1 MEDKNVGVN
10 SCGASNAASMIGE
23 KNEGAQQDSP
33 SALRDVAE
41 GGLSGQQQ
49 ALKTSSKAYDPY
61 TGVLVDSQAGMV
73 TSLDESLE
81 GVDPKQK
88 EQHKAAQRLEK
99 LEDPS
104 CDDSRMSA
112 RIKVHGF
119 ATSPFAARNDGSEP
133 ATDIRSLPVSAA
145 TMSMLQ
151 RVVTAGLTETADL
164 SLKDMAA
171 CAFGV
176 VDSHTEAIVST
187 LPPCTPGRANNSGM
201 VPGADITELPTTS
214 TLLKKTHII
223 PDLLD
228 SVEED
233 GFFLEIAF
241 GNFQVFNG
249 IIIDREVMHGP
260 PSVRVVERSGGSNS
274 RLRSLFLLLLV
285 ELEAGGEDY
294 LQWMVLK
301 SLQTGF
307 GHEEILEYRQM
318 PSISKGRHKH
328 VFLLFDTK
336 EAWMRET
343 DAPDRGRFDVHDFVT
358 RHEFGA
364 AVAAVYFESET
375 VC

>member
-10 SCGASNAASMIGE
+10 PCGGSNAASMIAE
-23 KNEGAQQDSP
+23 KKEGAQQDSP
-33 SALRDVAE
+33 STLRDVAE

-61 TGVLVDSQAGMV
+61 TGVLVDSQVGMV

-88 EQHKAAQRLEK
+88 EQDKAAQRLEK

-112 RIKVHGF
+112 RIKVHGS
-119 ATSPFAARNDGSEP
+119 ATSPFAAQNDGSEP

-187 LPPCTPGRANNSGM
+187 VPPCTPGRANNSGM

-228 SVEED
+228 SVEEN

-274 RLRSLFLLLLV
+274 RPSLFLLLLV

-307 GHEEILEYRQM
+307 EHEEILEYRQM

-328 VFLLFDTK
+328 VFLLFDT